1 MKTITQNE
9 YKFLKSLEQEWTT
22 QESVDGIVSGYVSED
37 THNMIVTRGIIG
49 SLAKKGIVT
58 IELWEKGYVHPITKE
73 KECDVFLVKV
83 NKEYGSNYK
92 LTNIEVA

>member
-22 QESVDGIVSGYVSED
+22 QESDDGIVSGYVSED
-37 THNMIVTRGIIG
+37 THNMKSTRGIMG
-49 SLAKKGIVT
+49 SLVKKEIISST
-58 IELWEKGYVHPITKE
+58 LEEHTTD
-73 KECDVFLVKV
+73 ECDVFLVVV

>member
-9 YKFLKSLEQEWTT
+9 YKFLKELEQEWTT
-22 QESVDGIVSGYVSED
+22 QESDDGIVSGYVSED
-37 THNMIVTRGIIG
+37 THNMIVIRGVIG
-49 SLAKKGIVT
+49 SLVKKGIVSST
-58 IELWEKGYVHPITKE
+58 LKE
-73 KECDVFLVKV
+73 HTMDECDVFLVVV